1 MSQSNK
7 PSRRSVLGAGV
18 LATALTLGVVA
29 APADT
34 QAQDAQD
41 YLLATAST
49 GGTYYPVGVALS
61 TLIKVRLQPSMGI
74 NVSAINSAGS
84 GENIALLRDNEAQF
98 AIVQGLF
105 GAYAAN
111 GTGPLAEAGPQESL
125 RSISMLWQNVE
136 HFIVRSDLVDTGTVS
151 DYAALAGEA
160 MALGRQNSGT
170 IGSNRT
176 ILAGLGIDMDET
188 YELVFA
194 GYGPSADALQ
204 NGQVAG
210 MSTPAGA
217 PVGAVSRAFAAMGD
231 DITILEFTEEQTVAA
246 NGAFGDLW
254 TPYVIE
260 AGTYPGQDEDVNTI
274 AQPNFLMVREDLP
287 EETIYEITKTIYENL
302 GFLQGIHPATNA
314 MSLDAAIAGLPLPL
328 HPGAIRY
335 YEEQG
340 IEVPDS
346 LRP

>member
-1 MSQSNK
+1 MTSK
-7 PSRRSVLGAGV
+7 PSRRSILGAGA
-18 LATALTLGVVA
+18 LAAAVTLGGLH
-29 APADT
+29 APAA

-61 TLIKVRLQPSMGI
+61 TLIKVRLQPGMGI

-84 GENIALLRDNEAQF
+84 GENVALLRDNEAQF

-105 GAYAAN
+105 GAYAAT
-111 GTGPLAEAGPQESL
+111 GTGPLAEAGAQENL
-125 RSISMLWQNVE
+125 RSITMLWPNVE
-136 HFIVRSDLVDTGTVS
+136 HFIIKSDLVDSGTVS
-151 DYAALAGEA
+151 DVLTLEGEP

-176 ILAGLGIDMDET
+176 ILAGFGVDMDESF
-188 YELVFA
+188 ELVFA

-204 NGQVAG
+204 NGQVVG

-231 DITILEFTEEQTVAA
+231 DITLLEFTDEQMAAA
-246 NGAFGDLW
+246 NGDFDELW
-254 TPYVIE
+254 TRYVIP
-260 AGTYPGQDEDVNTI
+260 AGTYPGVEEDVNTI
-274 AQPNFLMVREDLP
+274 AQPNFLMVREDIP
-287 EETIYEITKTIYENL
+287 EETIYQITKTIYENL

-335 YEEQG
+335 YEEAG
-340 IEVPDS
+340 LTIPDR
-346 LRP
+346 LKPGM